1 MSNVDQLLGELERV
15 ESLDPG
21 NEVGV
26 KGGEDIVQISDHSY
40 SLMWVSRTSVPFVG
54 TK

>member
-1 MSNVDQLLGELERV
+1 MSQVSQLLGELERV
-15 ESLDPG
+15 EGLYPG
-21 NEVGV
+21 NEISVES
-26 KGGEDIVQISDHSY
+26 GEDVMQISDHNY